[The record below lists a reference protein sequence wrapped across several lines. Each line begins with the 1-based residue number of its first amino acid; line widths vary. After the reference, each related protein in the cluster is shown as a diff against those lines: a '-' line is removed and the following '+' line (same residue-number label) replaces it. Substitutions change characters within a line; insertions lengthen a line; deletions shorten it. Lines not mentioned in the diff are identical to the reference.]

1 MTTVTIKSTAGTD
14 AGSVDLDATT
24 FGAQLN
30 VPLLHQ
36 VVTAQL
42 AKRRAGTQSTKT
54 RAEVRGGGR
63 KPHKQKGTGGA
74 RQGSIRAPHY
84 SGGGVALGP
93 KPRSY
98 DQKTPKKMIKAA
110 LRSALSDRA
119 NDGKIV
125 VVDGW
130 NWSTPKTKDAI
141 AALSA
146 LGVDG
151 KVLVVIKRDEVAA
164 ARSFR
169 NIPWVQLIEVGE
181 LNAYDVLCNDY
192 IVFTSETLPTTASS
206 EAGVASA
213 SQPESVT
220 GESAAGV
227 ASASEQPEAARGG
240 SEPQRAD
247 DEPAANMDEPAVN
260 TGESAAGV
268 ASASEQPEAAR
279 GGSEPQRADD
289 EPAANMDE
297 PAKYTGSHGP
307 LADNSEPE
315 GFPIKGNEDSML
327 YHVPGSRFYKQT
339 IAEVWFATEDDAE
352 AAGFAKPG
360 SKKVGDEAGE
370 PVHADDEPA
379 GEGV

>member
-1 MTTVTIKSTAGTD
+1 MATLTVKSAAGKE
-14 AGSVDLDATT
+14 AGSVDLDDVT

-63 KPHKQKGTGGA
+63 KPHRQKGTGGA

-98 DQKTPKKMIKAA
+98 AQKTPKKMIKAA

-119 NDGKIV
+119 LDNKIV

-130 NWSTPKTKDAI
+130 NWSTPKTKDAV
-141 AALSA
+141 AALA
-146 LGVDG
+146 AIGVEG

-192 IVFTSETLPTTASS
+192 IVFTKETLPTSTDAPK
-206 EAGVASA
+206 
-213 SQPESVT
+213 Q
-220 GESAAGV
+220 AA
-227 ASASEQPEAARGG
+227 A
-240 SEPQRAD
+240 EPQ
-247 DEPAANMDEPAVN
+247 
-260 TGESAAGV
+260 
-268 ASASEQPEAAR
+268 
-279 GGSEPQRADD
+279 
-289 EPAANMDE
+289 
-297 PAKYTGSHGP
+297 YTGSHAALEDG
-307 LADNSEPE
+307 SEPE

-339 IAEVWFATEDDAE
+339 IAEVWFATEEDAE

-360 SKKVGDEAGE
+360 SQAAQDE
-370 PVHADDEPA
+370 DES
-379 GEGV
+379 